1 MKKIILF
8 KVLLLSGFLFT
19 NISYAQDSDG
29 DGIVDS
35 VDLDDDND
43 GIIDTYECSS
53 AIQFGEPSL
62 LTAQDLADVKVGEK
76 VIFSNALLFQ
86 NQYYDLVVT
95 ITSKQGD
102 FVINCSISSST
113 YNLEGIKVDS
123 FDASQNEYFTY
134 SFDLV
139 HAGTATTANPIGIPA
154 TLYGLILE
162 YRDIDTSSG
171 NDYTEIAGFNASTV
185 TSSIT
190 PYLSATTNLEQAGFL
205 NGAAPA
211 YTNYRLD
218 PTIAGSTTTWVDEPD
233 DGGIQ
238 GDDPDF
244 YLSMEFDQFS
254 HVDLLFGAT
263 GTYTN
268 TGLRLTSFGVSSVCD
283 FDDDGSLDTVDIDSD
298 NDGIPDNVEAQ
309 TTLGYI
315 PPSNATGGSIKDDN
329 SNGLDDVYESAMG
342 GTDLNDLEDTDG
354 DKLKDYLDSDSDN
367 DGYLDIQENGMA
379 DTFTA
384 ADVDEDGLG
393 NAFETNGVMD
403 TFFDVNEDIE
413 DPTDLSIL
421 PDADFDLTLGG
432 DLDYRDMFDVNPPPI
447 ASIDFDGVDD
457 YLSRASF
464 INGLGNVTVMAWV
477 KTDSGNSTNMV
488 IAGEDT
494 GCKLWLE
501 NGNKPKF
508 TIRTAGN
515 SEVSINCGTINFDE
529 WHHVTGAYTSATGV
543 MSLFI
548 DGAFMASANVGST
561 GALIENTE
569 DANGD
574 FEIGRLST
582 DDVANH
588 LYFKGDI
595 DEVRVF
601 DIVLTN
607 SQIEQ
612 LVYQEIEHNSGNVKG
627 AIVAKDI
634 TDIGTGN
641 KVPWANLIAYYPMT
655 NIVMGRT
662 SDYSSY
668 DKELYINY
676 ISTIQDQTAPM
687 PYVATNAG
695 SWSSQSTWLHGDV
708 WDIENTATNKDWGIV
723 KISSDVVA
731 CHSLKTLGLIIDSNT
746 TLRVHSDNLV
756 ENSWYME
763 LNGTLDLEDD
773 SQLIQTVNSDLVTS
787 ADGKILRRQEGESN
801 PYRYNYWSSPV
812 GVTGATSLID
822 NNDPLTNN
830 ANNTPFNLGMI
841 RDNSG
846 STCSFTSGYTGSG
859 SISTYWL
866 YTFINGLTY
875 WDWAQLSTSTAL
887 KPGVGYTQKGTGVVD
902 PEQQYI
908 FQGKPNNGTILIN
921 VTDVGGPGSEPSVSA
936 TSYLLGNPYP
946 SALDVHKF
954 IDDNVGVINGT
965 LQLWQ
970 QWSGDSHYLNEY
982 NGGYAQVNKTG
993 CIRACQF
1000 VGFYGANNGS
1010 EDGTKTPSRYLPIGQ
1025 GFITEIIADG
1035 TVEFNNSQRIFIK
1048 EVDADGTGN
1057 NGSVFMK
1064 SAGTKNKSTSESKDA
1079 NPFKK
1084 FRLEFN
1090 SVTGPEIRR
1099 ELLLGFSELTTD
1111 AFDYGYDAENTEI
1124 NNNDLCLNLDGKNM
1138 NIQAYGDILD
1148 DKVVP
1153 LNFKS
1158 SGDNSFEIKIT
1169 EMENIDTSQAIY
1181 LRDNLTGTYFDLTQ
1195 DTAYQFSSNSG
1206 IFNERFEIVFQSETQ
1221 TLNVEESQTS
1231 ENFVYYQRTEQK
1243 LYAKKLNAS
1252 VRRIALVNMLGQT
1265 ALEFNNVSQEEL
1277 RNGLSISNLS
1287 SGAYVAYFRTDTHEV
1302 LTKKIVVN

>member
-1 MKKIILF
+1 
-8 KVLLLSGFLFT
+8 
-19 NISYAQDSDG
+19 
-29 DGIVDS
+29 
-35 VDLDDDND
+35 
-43 GIIDTYECSS
+43 
-53 AIQFGEPSL
+53 
-62 LTAQDLADVKVGEK
+62 
-76 VIFSNALLFQ
+76 
-86 NQYYDLVVT
+86 
-95 ITSKQGD
+95 
-102 FVINCSISSST
+102 
-113 YNLEGIKVDS
+113 
-123 FDASQNEYFTY
+123 
-134 SFDLV
+134 
-139 HAGTATTANPIGIPA
+139 
-154 TLYGLILE
+154 
-162 YRDIDTSSG
+162 
-171 NDYTEIAGFNASTV
+171 
-185 TSSIT
+185 
-190 PYLSATTNLEQAGFL
+190 
-205 NGAAPA
+205 
-211 YTNYRLD
+211 
-218 PTIAGSTTTWVDEPD
+218 
-233 DGGIQ
+233 
-238 GDDPDF
+238 
-244 YLSMEFDQFS
+244 MEFDQFS

-268 TGLRLTSFGVSSVCD
+268 TGLRLTAFGVSSVCD

-342 GTDLNDLEDTDG
+342 GTDLSDLEDTDG

-379 DTFTA
+379 DTYTS

-432 DLDYRDMFDVNPPPI
+432 DLDYRDMFDGNPPPI

-529 WHHVTGAYTSATGV
+529 WHHVTGTYTSATGV
-543 MSLFI
+543 LSLFI

-627 AIVAKDI
+627 TIVAKDI

-687 PYVATNAG
+687 PYLASNAG

-812 GVTGATSLID
+812 GATGATSLID

-846 STCSFTSGYTGSG
+846 LTCSFISGYTGSG

-902 PEQQYI
+902 LEQQYI

-921 VTDVGGPGSEPSVSA
+921 VTDIGGPGSEPSVSA
-936 TSYLLGNPYP
+936 TKYLLGNPYP

-993 CIRACQF
+993 SIRACQF
-1000 VGFYGANNGS
+1000 VGFYGYNGS
-1010 EDGTKTPSRYLPIGQ
+1010 EEGTKTPSRYLPIGQ

-1035 TVEFNNSQRIFIK
+1035 TIEFNNSQRIFIK

-1090 SVTGPEIRR
+1090 SVTGPETRR

-1111 AFDYGYDAENTEI
+1111 AFDYGYDAENPEI

-1138 NIQAYGDILD
+1138 NIQAYGDISD

-1195 DTAYQFSSNSG
+1195 DTAYQFSSNPG
-1206 IFNERFEIVFQSETQ
+1206 IFNERFEIVFQSEAQ

>member
-53 AIQFGEPSL
+53 AIQFGDPSL
-62 LTAQDLADVKVGEK
+62 LTAQDLADVKIGEK

-139 HAGTATTANPIGIPA
+139 HAGTATPANPIGIPA

-162 YRDIDTSSG
+162 SRDIDTSSG

-185 TSSIT
+185 TSSMT

-205 NGAAPA
+205 NGVVPA

-268 TGLRLTSFGVSSVCD
+268 TGLRLTAFGVSSVCD

-342 GTDLNDLEDTDG
+342 GTDLSDLEDTDG

-379 DTFTA
+379 DTYTS

-432 DLDYRDMFDVNPPPI
+432 DLDYRDMFDGNPPPI

-529 WHHVTGAYTSATGV
+529 WHHVTGTYTSATGV
-543 MSLFI
+543 LSLFI

-627 AIVAKDI
+627 TIVAKDI

-676 ISTIQDQTAPM
+676 ISTIQDRTAPM
-687 PYVATNAG
+687 PYLASNAG
-695 SWSSQSTWLHGDV
+695 SWSS
-708 WDIENTATNKDWGIV
+708 
-723 KISSDVVA
+723 
-731 CHSLKTLGLIIDSNT
+731 
-746 TLRVHSDNLV
+746 
-756 ENSWYME
+756 
-763 LNGTLDLEDD
+763 
-773 SQLIQTVNSDLVTS
+773 
-787 ADGKILRRQEGESN
+787 
-801 PYRYNYWSSPV
+801 
-812 GVTGATSLID
+812 
-822 NNDPLTNN
+822 
-830 ANNTPFNLGMI
+830 
-841 RDNSG
+841 
-846 STCSFTSGYTGSG
+846 
-859 SISTYWL
+859 
-866 YTFINGLTY
+866 
-875 WDWAQLSTSTAL
+875 
-887 KPGVGYTQKGTGVVD
+887 
-902 PEQQYI
+902 
-908 FQGKPNNGTILIN
+908 
-921 VTDVGGPGSEPSVSA
+921 
-936 TSYLLGNPYP
+936 
-946 SALDVHKF
+946 
-954 IDDNVGVINGT
+954 
-965 LQLWQ
+965 
-970 QWSGDSHYLNEY
+970 
-982 NGGYAQVNKTG
+982 
-993 CIRACQF
+993 
-1000 VGFYGANNGS
+1000 
-1010 EDGTKTPSRYLPIGQ
+1010 
-1025 GFITEIIADG
+1025 
-1035 TVEFNNSQRIFIK
+1035 
-1048 EVDADGTGN
+1048 
-1057 NGSVFMK
+1057 
-1064 SAGTKNKSTSESKDA
+1064 
-1079 NPFKK
+1079 
-1084 FRLEFN
+1084 
-1090 SVTGPEIRR
+1090 
-1099 ELLLGFSELTTD
+1099 
-1111 AFDYGYDAENTEI
+1111 
-1124 NNNDLCLNLDGKNM
+1124 
-1138 NIQAYGDILD
+1138 
-1148 DKVVP
+1148 
-1153 LNFKS
+1153 
-1158 SGDNSFEIKIT
+1158 
-1169 EMENIDTSQAIY
+1169 
-1181 LRDNLTGTYFDLTQ
+1181 
-1195 DTAYQFSSNSG
+1195 
-1206 IFNERFEIVFQSETQ
+1206 
-1221 TLNVEESQTS
+1221 
-1231 ENFVYYQRTEQK
+1231 
-1243 LYAKKLNAS
+1243 
-1252 VRRIALVNMLGQT
+1252 
-1265 ALEFNNVSQEEL
+1265 
-1277 RNGLSISNLS
+1277 
-1287 SGAYVAYFRTDTHEV
+1287 
-1302 LTKKIVVN
+1302 

>member
-8 KVLLLSGFLFT
+8 KVLILSGFLFT

-29 DGIVDS
+29 DGILDS

-53 AIQFGEPSL
+53 AIQFGDPSL
-62 LTAQDLADVKVGEK
+62 LTAQDLADVKIGEK

-162 YRDIDTSSG
+162 SRDIDTSSG

-185 TSSIT
+185 TSSMT

-205 NGAAPA
+205 NGVVPA

-268 TGLRLTSFGVSSVCD
+268 TGLRLTAFGVSSVCD

-342 GTDLNDLEDTDG
+342 GTDLSDLEDTDG

-379 DTFTA
+379 DTYTS

-432 DLDYRDMFDVNPPPI
+432 DLDYRDMFDGNPPPI

-529 WHHVTGAYTSATGV
+529 WHHVTGTYTSATGV
-543 MSLFI
+543 LSLFI

-627 AIVAKDI
+627 TIVAKDI

-687 PYVATNAG
+687 PYLASNAG

-812 GVTGATSLID
+812 GATGATSLID

-846 STCSFTSGYTGSG
+846 LTCSFISGYTGSG

-921 VTDVGGPGSEPSVSA
+921 VTDIGGPGSEPSVSA
-936 TSYLLGNPYP
+936 TKYLLGNPYP

-993 CIRACQF
+993 SIRACQF
-1000 VGFYGANNGS
+1000 VGFYGYNGS
-1010 EDGTKTPSRYLPIGQ
+1010 EEGTKTPSRYLPIGQ

-1035 TVEFNNSQRIFIK
+1035 TIEFNNSQRIFIK

-1090 SVTGPEIRR
+1090 SVTGPETRR

-1111 AFDYGYDAENTEI
+1111 AFDYGYDAENPEI

-1138 NIQAYGDILD
+1138 NIQAYGDISD

-1181 LRDNLTGTYFDLTQ
+1181 LRDNLNGTYFDLTQ
-1195 DTAYQFSSNSG
+1195 DTAYQFSSNPG
-1206 IFNERFEIVFQSETQ
+1206 IFNERFEIVFQSEAQ

>member
-8 KVLLLSGFLFT
+8 KVLILIGFLFT

-29 DGIVDS
+29 DGIEDS

-53 AIQFGEPSL
+53 AIQFGDPSL
-62 LTAQDLADVKVGEK
+62 LTAQDLADVKIGEK

-139 HAGTATTANPIGIPA
+139 HAGTATPANPIGIPA

-162 YRDIDTSSG
+162 SRDIDTSSG

-205 NGAAPA
+205 NGVVPA

-268 TGLRLTSFGVSSVCD
+268 TGLRLTAFGVSSVCD

-342 GTDLNDLEDTDG
+342 GTDLSDLEDTDG

-379 DTFTA
+379 DTYTS

-432 DLDYRDMFDVNPPPI
+432 DLDYRDMFDGNPPPI

-529 WHHVTGAYTSATGV
+529 WHHVTGTYTSATGV
-543 MSLFI
+543 LSLFI

-627 AIVAKDI
+627 TIVAKDI

-687 PYVATNAG
+687 PYLASNAG

-812 GVTGATSLID
+812 GATGATSLID

-846 STCSFTSGYTGSG
+846 LTCSFISGYTGSG

-921 VTDVGGPGSEPSVSA
+921 VTDIGGPGSEPSVSA
-936 TSYLLGNPYP
+936 TKYLLGNPYP

-993 CIRACQF
+993 SIRACQF
-1000 VGFYGANNGS
+1000 VGFYGYNGS
-1010 EDGTKTPSRYLPIGQ
+1010 EEGTKTPSRYLPIGQ

-1035 TVEFNNSQRIFIK
+1035 TIEFNNSQRIFIK

-1090 SVTGPEIRR
+1090 SVTGPETRR

-1111 AFDYGYDAENTEI
+1111 AFDYGYDAENPEI

-1138 NIQAYGDILD
+1138 NIQAYGDISD

-1195 DTAYQFSSNSG
+1195 DTAYQFSSNPG
-1206 IFNERFEIVFQSETQ
+1206 IFNERFEIVFQSEAQ